1 MPDAVTSTTLQDTGR
16 VAVMRFTNLSDAT
29 GESAVSKVT
38 ASNLAADP
46 VTGKACTAVSIKRII
61 HSTQGMAVNIFWD
74 ATADVLAWTIPA
86 DTSDDLDFD
95 EIGPLTNNA
104 GAGKTNVIQ
113 FTTVGAGAGDAYVV
127 VMVLGKIY
135 G

>member
-1 MPDAVTSTTLQDTGR
+1 MADAVTSTTLQDTGR

-29 GESAVSKVT
+29 GEAAVSKVT
-38 ASNLAADP
+38 ASSLLADP
-46 VTGKACTAVSIKRII
+46 VTGKACVAVSIKRII

-74 ATADVLAWTIPA
+74 ATADVLAWTLPA
-86 DTSDDLDFD
+86 DTSDDLNFD
-95 EIGPLTNNA
+95 DVSPLTNNA

-113 FTTVGAGAGDAYVV
+113 FTTVGHGAGDAYSV

-135 G
+135 